1 MSLKTM
7 IEVLEGP
14 SEGPSDVVG
23 KVNLYWAAGIDSTKT
38 VGEEAREGLLEE
50 IWFGGGI

>member
-1 MSLKTM
+1 MFSKTT
-7 IEVLEGP
+7 IEVL
-14 SEGPSDVVG
+14 EGPSDVVG
-23 KVNLYWAAGIDSTKT
+23 KVNLYWAAGINSTKT